1 MKNLLLILVLTILSG
16 CRTVIYTTDD
26 VYYSHASTSGP
37 LITNNRVVRPA
48 PRPFINHITPRP
60 KTKVIKVTPR
70 RTNLE
75 TYRRTNRNPK
85 HK

>member
-1 MKNLLLILVLTILSG
+1 MKNLFLILVLTILSG

-26 VYYSHASTSGP
+26 VYYSNPSTP
-37 LITNNRVVRPA
+37 RPVITTNRVVRPV
-48 PRPFINHITPRP
+48 PRPFINHIPPRP
-60 KTKVIKVTPR
+60 KTKIILLTPR

-75 TYRRTNRNPK
+75 TYRRPNRNPK